1 MMNLEERQAYEA
13 DLQAVLD
20 YFDNPPA
27 PGSAE
32 DRDFA
37 ERMVR
42 VQQRES
48 EYTAEPEAPPPVM
61 ADQVRKRL
69 AALKAATEPPEK
81 HGLTEGDGM
90 GPTLGMD
97 VSRS

>member
-1 MMNLEERQAYEA
+1 MNLEERQAYEA

-20 YFDNPPA
+20 YLDHPPA
-27 PGSAE
+27 PGSGE

-37 ERMVR
+37 ERMAR
-42 VQQRES
+42 VQELES
-48 EYTAEPEAPPPVM
+48 QYTAEPEAPPPAM

-69 AALKAATEPPEK
+69 DALRAASEPPER
-81 HGLTEGDGM
+81 HGLTEGHGL

-97 VSRS
+97 VSH